1 MAQAKLSFSRQLA
14 QKVQSR
20 LVQYTGAVNRGVQTD
35 AFYVIR
41 NPTTPAILTE
51 IGFGSSPSEGPRLA
65 SAAYREKIA
74 QGLARAILDFL
85 NTK

>member
-1 MAQAKLSFSRQLA
+1 M
-14 QKVQSR
+14 
-20 LVQYTGAVNRGVQTD
+20 NRGVQTD

-41 NPTTPAILTE
+41 NPTTPAILVE
-51 IGFGSSPSEGPRLA
+51 VGFGSHPVEGPRLA
-65 SAAYREKIA
+65 TPEYREKLA